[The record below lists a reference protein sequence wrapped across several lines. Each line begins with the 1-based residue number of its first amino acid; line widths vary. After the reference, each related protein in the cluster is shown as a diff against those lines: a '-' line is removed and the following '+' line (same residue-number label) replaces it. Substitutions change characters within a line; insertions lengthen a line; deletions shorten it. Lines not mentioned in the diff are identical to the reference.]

1 MIKNENGINVVE
13 PNFIYIGHSCNNKG
27 HVLSF
32 ILQVLGVDDEHNR
45 IDRDKYV
52 KIRDEKMEPRF
63 REYFQKDNIKNTK
76 IFDTNY
82 DYGSITHGSPRLYLR
97 WAGGET
103 IKVIGNHTEYYQK
116 MIGQRY
122 SVSFNEYK
130 LVNYLYCNETCK
142 STEKKPECWFGGY
155 QNPNKCNE
163 CLCPYPLY
171 GYRCQSLTS
180 DNKGYCPYTSVS
192 PAPYETLL
200 KYYGYRHCSTII
212 QAPEKHQRIQII

>member
-1 MIKNENGINVVE
+1 
-13 PNFIYIGHSCNNKG
+13 
-27 HVLSF
+27 
-32 ILQVLGVDDEHNR
+32 
-45 IDRDKYV
+45 
-52 KIRDEKMEPRF
+52 
-63 REYFQKDNIKNTK
+63 
-76 IFDTNY
+76 
-82 DYGSITHGSPRLYLR
+82 
-97 WAGGET
+97 
-103 IKVIGNHTEYYQK
+103 

-130 LVNYLYCNETCK
+130 LVNYLYCNKTCEL
-142 STEKKPECWFGGY
+142 TEQKPECWFGGY

-212 QAPEKHQRIQII
+212 QAPEKHQRIQIIVEHVWLSDNEFCARGDSMLEIKYKEDKSLMGLCFCNHVKDYKIISESNIVIITYHGYRFSQSADVTYKLV